1 MTIFNLLFCK
11 EHNFLAKKLLLNIKN
26 LFMRIFL
33 GFLFS
38 LATISNSFSQ
48 TSAPKYSNEFMSLG
62 VGAASLGLGSAV
74 VASSNDVN
82 SIYWNPAGLTNV
94 DKFLE
99 VSFMHSEY
107 FAGIAKYDYLGI
119 AHSIDDKSALGFA
132 AIRFG
137 VDDIPNTTQLIDN
150 NGVINYDNVTSFTA
164 GDYAFMLSYARKL
177 KVPGL
182 SLGGTAKVIYR
193 KVGDFAKSFGFGID
207 AGLQY
212 HLPKHWKFGLMARDV
227 SSTFNAWVF
236 ELDDATR
243 NVYINTGNAIPQNGL
258 ELTLPRIILAA
269 AGNFDIG
276 SKGLNAGGEIDFDFT
291 TDGKRNV
298 LISAN
303 PISIDPHAGL
313 FFGFKELVK
322 VRMGVSNVQQFTNL
336 DDSKY
341 WGIQPNIG
349 MGLAFKGFSLDYAF
363 TRLGASEAN
372 YYTHIFSVR
381 LKLDKPKNAVK

>member
-1 MTIFNLLFCK
+1 MLKSIYLLIAVLTCLFLNAQETTI
-11 EHNFLAKKLLLNIKN
+11 
-26 LFMRIFL
+26 
-33 GFLFS
+33 
-38 LATISNSFSQ
+38 
-48 TSAPKYSNEFMSLG
+48 APKYSNEFLSLG
-62 VGAASLGLGSAV
+62 VGAEAFGMGNAV
-74 VASSNDVN
+74 VANTANAN
-82 SIYWNPAGLTNV
+82 SIFWNPAGLTGVN
-94 DKFLE
+94 KWAE

-182 SLGGTAKVIYR
+182 SLGGTSKVIYR

-207 AGLQY
+207 AGIQY
-212 HLPKHWKFGLMARDV
+212 HLAKHWKFGLMAKDV

-236 ELDDATR
+236 NLDDATR

-276 SKGLNAGGEIDFDFT
+276 SKGLNAGGEVNFDFT

-298 LISAN
+298 LVSGN
-303 PISIDPHAGL
+303 TISIDPHAGL

-322 VRMGVSNVQQFTNL
+322 VRMGISNVQQFTNL

-381 LKLDKPKNAVK
+381 LRLDKPKNAVK

>member
-1 MTIFNLLFCK
+1 MIKAINLFVV
-11 EHNFLAKKLLLNIKN
+11 FILLN
-26 LFMRIFL
+26 
-33 GFLFS
+33 S
-38 LATISNSFSQ
+38 LLAQQTTI
-48 TSAPKYSNEFMSLG
+48 APKYSNEFLSLG
-62 VGAASLGLGSAV
+62 VGGEAFGMGNAV
-74 VASSNDVN
+74 VATSGNAN
-82 SIYWNPAGLTNV
+82 SIYWNPAGLVNV
-94 DKFLE
+94 NKWAE

-119 AHSIDDKSALGFA
+119 AHSIDEKSALGFA

-177 KVPGL
+177 NVPGL

-193 KVGDFAKSFGFGID
+193 KVGDFAKSVGFGID
-207 AGLQY
+207 GGLQY

-236 ELDDATR
+236 NLDDATR

-258 ELTLPRIILAA
+258 ELTLPRFILAV
-269 AGNFDIG
+269 AGDFNIG
-276 SKGLNAGGEIDFDFT
+276 EKGLNAGGEVDFDLT
-291 TDGKRNV
+291 TDGKRNT
-298 LISAN
+298 LLSAK
-303 PISIDPHAGL
+303 PFSIDPHAGL

-322 VRMGVSNVQQFTNL
+322 IRMGVSNIQRFTNL
-336 DDSKY
+336 DESKY

-349 MGLAFKGFSLDYAF
+349 MGLTFKGFSLDYAF
-363 TRLGASEAN
+363 TRLGAAEAN

-381 LKLDKPKNAVK
+381 LRLDKPKNAVK